1 MPKNGI
7 VFFKTNML
15 EELKKFY
22 LDKVECEIWMDQ
34 GDCIIFSHGNFL
46 FGFCRRNEV
55 DTNGILTF
63 FYDEKDEVDRF
74 YKKFKDIAKDKPKL
88 NPNYPIY
95 HFFCEDPEGRALEFQ
110 HFTNL

>member
-1 MPKNGI
+1 MNKNGI
-7 VFFKTNML
+7 VFFKTNKL
-15 EELKKFY
+15 DTLKNFY
-22 LDKVECEIWMDQ
+22 INKVECEIWMDQ

-46 FGFCRRNEV
+46 FGFCSRDKV

-74 YKKFKDIAKDKPKL
+74 YGKFKDTAKDKPKM

-95 HFFCEDPEGRALEFQ
+95 HFFTEDPEGRALEFQ